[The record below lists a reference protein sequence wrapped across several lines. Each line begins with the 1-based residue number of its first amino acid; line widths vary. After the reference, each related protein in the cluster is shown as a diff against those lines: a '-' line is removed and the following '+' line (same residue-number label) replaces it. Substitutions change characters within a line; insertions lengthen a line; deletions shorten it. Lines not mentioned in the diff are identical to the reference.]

1 MIENKRV
8 ICFGEVLWDNLLE
21 GRRIG
26 GAPLNVCY
34 HLSKYGIQ
42 SKIISQIGD
51 DDNGKEITK
60 ELDRLGV
67 DYQYCFKSAIY
78 PTSTVEV
85 YVLDNTKVEYEIVEE
100 VAWDYIP
107 YTPEMGE
114 AIKASTAF
122 VYGSLAARNNASRES
137 LYKCIANAGWAI
149 FDINLRTPFYSK
161 ELITDLI
168 SRCQTL
174 KINDDELLLVAKWL
188 EDDSTE
194 EKQNI
199 EALFNRFS
207 TLKEIILTK
216 GAHGASYYSRIEVI
230 QVGAIKIEVVDTVGS
245 GDSFLA
251 AFIAN
256 KMQGHALS
264 YCMKEAVALSAFIAT
279 FPGACPAYEEGDLN
293 NFKIRHNYKS
303 NN

>member
-1 MIENKRV
+1 MIENKKV
-8 ICFGEVLWDNLLE
+8 ICFGEVVWDNLLE

-51 DDNGKEITK
+51 DENGVAITRALNK
-60 ELDRLGV
+60 LGV
-67 DYQYCFKSAIY
+67 DYQYCFKTAEY

-85 YVLDNTKVEYEIVEE
+85 HILDNTKVEYEIVEE

-107 YTPEMGE
+107 YTNEMEE

-122 VYGSLAARNNASRES
+122 VYGSLAARNFASRDS
-137 LYKCIANAGWAI
+137 LFKCIANASWAI
-149 FDINLRTPFYSK
+149 FDINLRAPFYNR
-161 ELITDLI
+161 ELIVDLI

-188 EDDSTE
+188 NDDSTGE
-194 EKQNI
+194 RQNT
-199 EALFNRFS
+199 ETLFNKFNALR
-207 TLKEIILTK
+207 EIILTK
-216 GAHGASYYSRIEVI
+216 GAHGASYYSREEII
-230 QVGAIKIEVVDTVGS
+230 QVDAIKIDVCDTVGS

-256 KMQGHALS
+256 KMQGHSLT
-264 YCMKEAVALSAFIAT
+264 YCMKEAVALSAFVAT
-279 FPGACPAYEEGDLN
+279 FPGACPAYETQDILK
-293 NFKIRHNYKS
+293 FKNTHQYE
-303 NN
+303 